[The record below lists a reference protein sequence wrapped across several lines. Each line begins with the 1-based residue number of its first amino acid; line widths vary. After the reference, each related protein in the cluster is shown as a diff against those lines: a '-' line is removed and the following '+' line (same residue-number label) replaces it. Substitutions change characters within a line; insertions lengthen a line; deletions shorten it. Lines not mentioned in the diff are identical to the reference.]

1 MKDEDLAR
9 LRYLLP
15 PVLREFE
22 ALIGMD
28 ATLDLA
34 RHFGGGELYIP
45 KRVRASNK
53 IVQAIGSDKALI
65 LAAAFGGERFKD
77 FANAKY
83 ALKRFERELTLARLK
98 RGEQSLQS
106 AARHL
111 GIQTRRLRHYLNEDM
126 PQTPKRGEQLT
137 LF

>member
-1 MKDEDLAR
+1 MKDEDIAR

-15 PVLREFE
+15 PVLRQFE

-28 ATLDLA
+28 ATLELA

-45 KRVRASNK
+45 KRVRDKNK
-53 IVQAIGSDKALI
+53 IVQVIGRDHARI
-65 LAAAFGGERFKD
+65 LAHAFGGERFKD

-83 ALKRFERELTLARLK
+83 ALRRFERELTLARIK

-106 AARHL
+106 AARDL
-111 GIQTRRLRHYLNEDM
+111 GIQTRRLRHYLNEDA
-126 PQTPKRGEQLT
+126 PKRPSGGEQLN

>member
-1 MKDEDLAR
+1 MNELQEAR

-22 ALIGMD
+22 ALIGMS
-28 ATLDLA
+28 ATLELA

-45 KRVRASNK
+45 KRVRPTHK
-53 IVQAIGSDKALI
+53 ITVLIGEEKAKL
-65 LAAAFGGERFKD
+65 LSKNFGGERFKD

-83 ALKRFERELTLARLK
+83 TLKRFERELTIERLK
-98 RGEQSLQS
+98 RGDQSLQS

-111 GIQTRRLRHYLNEDM
+111 GIQTRRLRHYLNEEIPD
-126 PQTPKRGEQLT
+126 QRPKYKQLD